1 MSMENILNNIELIK
15 LKKHLNEQYDDD
27 TYFNFAIT
35 DVKFNANERIPKLY
49 IKLNYYNDMER
60 SIVFTFNKFLSY
72 TPIGESYLF
81 DSKENL
87 FEGFSII
94 SISKKS
100 LIKDFM
106 FENYQ
111 FGFIL
116 SLTQEEIDQYFIYR
130 IMGQNFFIDILTNQ
144 LPEIIF

>member
-1 MSMENILNNIELIK
+1 M
-15 LKKHLNEQYDDD
+15 
-27 TYFNFAIT
+27 
-35 DVKFNANERIPKLY
+35 KFNANERIPELC
-49 IKLNYYNDMER
+49 IKLNYYNDIDR
-60 SIVFTFNKFLSY
+60 SITFIFNNFLSY

-81 DSKENL
+81 NSKENL

-94 SISKKS
+94 SIAKKS
-100 LIKDFM
+100 SIKDFM

-116 SLTQEEIDQYFIYR
+116 NLTQEEIDKYFIFR
-130 IMGQNFFIDILTNQ
+130 IMGQNFYIDILTNQ

>member
-1 MSMENILNNIELIK
+1 MSMKNILNNIELIK

-35 DVKFNANERIPKLY
+35 DVKFNANERIPKLH

-60 SIVFTFNKFLSY
+60 SIVFIFNKFLSY
-72 TPIGESYLF
+72 TPIAESYLF

>member
-1 MSMENILNNIELIK
+1 MKNILNNIEVIK

-35 DVKFNANERIPKLY
+35 DVKFNANERIPKLH

-60 SIVFTFNKFLSY
+60 SIVFIFNKFLSY